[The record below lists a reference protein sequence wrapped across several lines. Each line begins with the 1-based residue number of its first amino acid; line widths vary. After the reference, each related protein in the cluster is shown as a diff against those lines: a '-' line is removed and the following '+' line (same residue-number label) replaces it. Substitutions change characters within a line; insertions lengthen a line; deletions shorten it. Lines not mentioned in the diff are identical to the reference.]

1 MRTVIEQYAVRWS
14 WFRRRNVSTGS
25 EDVLSAEAKMLVLQA
40 VTSRNA
46 QRLEGSFP
54 LAKNQSAHSSTGAG
68 RTGSSLSARD

>member
-1 MRTVIEQYAVRWS
+1 M
-14 WFRRRNVSTGS
+14 STGS